1 MAININAIRYPDLK
15 KIAAQSEEKKAAVDK
30 LLKTIDNYPN
40 KTQYARIQVLD
51 WEENEPPKGTI
62 EGRVTGGNI
71 NLSGTSTIRR
81 NGSLSLIV
89 SEDDTFYKVDEI
101 DNLLSLNKKVKIEIG
116 FDITEIEQD
125 EALLFHKDGKDI
137 HMNRIW
143 FPCGVFIIKNP
154 SLNRSLSGLTLSLTL
169 SDKMCLLNGEMGG
182 NFPAAVV
189 FSEMDAVA
197 ADGSYTKEY
206 PLVKDIVETIIT
218 QYGGIKNYSIT
229 GIDSITQ
236 KVIKWAGDVPLYKY
250 SLNGS
255 LFLDTSIPSGI
266 NKLATYQ
273 TGENIGT
280 VKIPFTWPGA
290 ALSANIGETITSVLD
305 KIKTLQD
312 YEYFFDIDG
321 TFVWQ
326 KKKTYTYNTENLGS
340 VTPTIFFGDNI
351 DVILPND
358 INKENIYDFTDAKNL
373 VISYSNNPQYNNIKN
388 DFIIWGKRKTS
399 SGAEVPIRYHL
410 AFDEPIEYN
419 DQIDTSVE
427 YYKYLIAEPD
437 IYGFKVVINNEV
449 DTNNKYPK
457 TSKYLVKDGNKYVY
471 DVAKDNYIQ
480 TTILK
485 RSFSTGDNWRTLLY
499 FRGKRTEA
507 AGNSQMYFDNPFYK
521 DLEIEWPKLYDME
534 TNQWRSG
541 KDLADGQIPPPPDGD
556 SIDYFCHIISSNN
569 YKQFQRNRVGRYLTK
584 VLNDTN
590 INCVYFQDMGNNI
603 LLKLGEAV
611 PEGAGA
617 GDIIRVSDAIYNQ
630 IYAGGS
636 QNSAF
641 EQARQLICQNL
652 SYANTISISCIPIY
666 YLEPNNIIK
675 VSDEQSGILGDYVI
689 NTISMPLAYNGN
701 MTISASSAI
710 SIS

>member
-15 KIAAQSEEKKAAVDK
+15 KIAAQNEEKKAAVNK
-30 LLKTIDNYPN
+30 LLKTIDDYPN
-40 KTQYARIQVLD
+40 KIQYARIQILD
-51 WEENEPPKGTI
+51 WEENETPVGTI

-71 NLSGTSTIRR
+71 NLSGTSTVRR
-81 NGSLSLIV
+81 NGSLSLII
-89 SEDDTFYKVDEI
+89 SEDDTFYEVDKI

-125 EALLFHKDGKDI
+125 EALLFHKDGKNI

-143 FPCGVFIIKNP
+143 FPCGVFVIKNP

-189 FSEMDAVA
+189 FSEIDAVA

-218 QYGGIKNYSIT
+218 QYGGVKNYSIT

-236 KVIKWAGDVPLYKY
+236 KVINWAGDVPLYKY

-255 LFLDTSIPSGI
+255 LFLDTSVPSGI
-266 NKLATYQ
+266 HKLATYQ

-280 VKIPFTWPGA
+280 VKVPFTWPGT

-326 KKKTYTYNTENLGS
+326 KKKTYTYTTNIGS
-340 VTPTIFFGDNI
+340 VTPDIFFGDNI
-351 DVILPND
+351 DIILPNG
-358 INKENIYDFTDAKNL
+358 INRENIYNFTDAKNL
-373 VISYSNNPQYNNIKN
+373 VISYSNSPQYNNIKN

-419 DQIDTSVE
+419 NQIDTSVE

-437 IYGFKVVINNEV
+437 IYGFKVVINGGDYIEGITP
-449 DTNNKYPK
+449 DLNKYYTK
-457 TSKYLVKDGNKYVY
+457 NGNKYIY
-471 DVAKDNYIQ
+471 DAAKDNYVQ
-480 TTILK
+480 TEILA

-499 FRGKRTEA
+499 FRGKRAEA

-569 YKQFQRNRVGRYLTK
+569 YKQFQRNKVGRYLTK

-590 INCVYFQDMGNNI
+590 INCVYFQDIGNNI

-611 PEGAGA
+611 HEGAGA
-617 GDIIRVSDAIYNQ
+617 SAIIRVSDAIYNQ

-675 VSDEQSGILGDYVI
+675 VNDEQSGILGDYVI

-710 SIS
+710 TIS

>member
-30 LLKTIDNYPN
+30 LLKTIDDYPN

-71 NLSGTSTIRR
+71 NLSGTSTVRR

-143 FPCGVFIIKNP
+143 FPCGVFVIKNP

-218 QYGGIKNYSIT
+218 QYGGVKNYSIT
-229 GIDSITQ
+229 GIDSLTQ

-255 LFLDTSIPSGI
+255 LFLDTSVPSGI

-280 VKIPFTWPGA
+280 VKVPFTWPGT

-358 INKENIYDFTDAKNL
+358 INRENIYDFTDAKNL

-419 DQIDTSVE
+419 DKIDKDVE

-437 IYGFKVVINNEV
+437 IYGFKVVTSGGDYIEGITP
-449 DTNNKYPK
+449 DSNKYYTK
-457 TSKYLVKDGNKYVY
+457 NGNKYIY
-471 DVAKDNYIQ
+471 DAAKDNYVQ
-480 TTILK
+480 TEIFT
-485 RSFSTGDNWRTLLY
+485 RSFSTSDNWRTLLY
-499 FRGKRTEA
+499 FRGKRAEA
-507 AGNSQMYFDNPFYK
+507 AGNSQIYFDNPFYK

-534 TNQWRSG
+534 NNQWRSG
-541 KDLADGQIPPPPDGD
+541 KDPDNNGQIPPPDGD
-556 SIDYFCHIISSNN
+556 SIDYFCHIISSGN
-569 YKQFQRNRVGRYLTK
+569 YKQFQRNKVGRYLTK

-590 INCVYFQDMGNNI
+590 INCVYFQDMGNNV

-611 PEGAGA
+611 PDGVNTS
-617 GDIIRVSDAIYNQ
+617 DIIRVSDEIYSQ
-630 IYAGGS
+630 IYTGGS

-675 VSDEQSGILGDYVI
+675 ISDEQSGISGDYVI